1 MSAESSGPGAS
12 LRQEPREVGMT
23 KNEVQDTREEMQGER
38 GLKARCV
45 EAGWDLASPG
55 CSRMGLEDWRTGA
68 TAWP

>member
-1 MSAESSGPGAS
+1 
-12 LRQEPREVGMT
+12 MT

-55 CSRMGLEDWRTGA
+55 CSRMGLEDWSYSLALDQTSKALEDKLNSGCS
-68 TAWP
+68 

>member
-1 MSAESSGPGAS
+1 
-12 LRQEPREVGMT
+12 MT